1 DAPQAVRLLLR
12 DAAAFPVG
20 PGAEELAFPLVEL
33 GRARALDGDA
43 QAARGDGDGVVLMDA
58 IGAPGTLTVGLPQS
72 TRRASAQVAALGS
85 PSVASPPSQ
94 SPCERREQRIAL
106 RRASRSPSTP
116 AGAAAV
122 SAYPIARIGD
132 GRPGRSR
139 RCALP
144 TTAFL
149 ETPKWHPISTVECP
163 SAQSCRS
170 RVTVASVHSPW
181 LIALLLEFG

>member
-1 DAPQAVRLLLR
+1 MRPPFQLARVPRNWRSHWLSSGRRTHSKATLR
-12 DAAAFPVG
+12 QWRRSG
-20 PGAEELAFPLVEL
+20 G
-33 GRARALDGDA
+33 
-43 QAARGDGDGVVLMDA
+43 RGDGDGVVLMDA
-58 IGAPGTLTVGLPQS
+58 IGAPGTLTVALPQS

-85 PSVASPPSQ
+85 PSVASPPSE

-106 RRASRSPSTP
+106 RRASRSPSAP

-149 ETPKWHPISTVECP
+149 ETRQVAPDLPRRVSLSPKLPQPCDGRVCP
-163 SAQSCRS
+163 FAM
-170 RVTVASVHSPW
+170 AHGDAP
-181 LIALLLEFG
+181 